1 MPASSGP
8 ELLPPALLADIAA
21 GSAIRRFP
29 AHAVLITEGDASDA
43 LFIIVSGR
51 VKVYAAHEGGREVIL
66 NSHGPG
72 EIVGELALDGG
83 PRSASV
89 MTTEPTSCAVVSGAR
104 LRDFIVAHPDFALHL
119 IHHLIARVR
128 GLTGSVKSLALDDVY
143 ARVTGL
149 LQRLSVAEGRLA
161 RWGAGVARP
170 ADPTGHRRPRRRVK
184 RDGQPRLQGAQP
196 RWIYRGC
203 GRPHPLAE
211 DAAGGLVAAL

>member
-29 AHAVLITEGDASDA
+29 AHAVLITEGDASDV

-51 VKVYAAHEGGREVIL
+51 VKVYAANEGGREVIL

-149 LQRLSVAEGRLA
+149 LQRLSVAEGGSSGGVRVLPARLTQQDIA
-161 RWGAGVARP
+161 DHVGASREMVS
-170 ADPTGHRRPRRRVK
+170 RVFK
-184 RDGQPRLQGAQP
+184 ELS
-196 RWIYRGC
+196 RG
-203 GRPHPLAE
+203 GYIE
-211 DAAGGLVAAL
+211 VAAGHIRLLKTPPAAW

>member
-43 LFIIVSGR
+43 LFIIASGR
-51 VKVYAAHEGGREVIL
+51 VKVYAANEGGREVIL

-72 EIVGELALDGG
+72 EMVGELALDGA

-149 LQRLSVAEGRLA
+149 LQRLSVAESDAPGAVRVLPGRLTQQDIA
-161 RWGAGVARP
+161 DHVGASREMVSRVFKELTRGGYVA
-170 ADPTGHRRPRRRVK
+170 V
-184 RDGQPRLQGAQP
+184 
-196 RWIYRGC
+196 
-203 GRPHPLAE
+203 
-211 DAAGGLVAAL
+211 AAGQIRLLKTPPTAW